1 MAASKR
7 HKGCLFV
14 LFLIYLALLCYFLFF
29 SEGFGRT
36 DTGEYR
42 YNLHLFQEIMRFTH
56 HRQAVGFWSYFI
68 NIYGNVLAFVPLGFF
83 LPALCGMR
91 KRGVLVVLSCFTLS
105 LMVET
110 IQLVCRLGSFDVDD
124 LFLNTCGGLLG
135 YLIYMLCYRMARIK
149 KKRKGK
155 HYGKQ
160 KTTQI
165 I

>member
-1 MAASKR
+1 M
-7 HKGCLFV
+7 
-14 LFLIYLALLCYFLFF
+14 
-29 SEGFGRT
+29 
-36 DTGEYR
+36 
-42 YNLHLFQEIMRFTH
+42 
-56 HRQAVGFWSYFI
+56 
-68 NIYGNVLAFVPLGFF
+68 PLGFF

-91 KRGVLVVLSCFTLS
+91 KNGVLVVLSCFTLS
-105 LMVET
+105 LLVET